1 MPRPRKTDQLTVNT
15 HAALP
20 NTLVDPVAV
29 ETARASLPNGITLER
44 LSRLFAVLGDPTRLR
59 MMAALAAAEL
69 CVADLA
75 AAVALS
81 ESAVSH
87 QLRLLKNLSL
97 VRSRR
102 EGRRVFYTLDDE
114 HVTELY
120 GLAREHVEHQ

>member
-1 MPRPRKTDQLTVNT
+1 MARPRKSDQLALDT
-15 HAALP
+15 HAELP
-20 NTLVDPVAV
+20 DTLVDPVAV
-29 ETARASLPNGITLER
+29 EDARASLPSGVTLER
-44 LSRLFAVLGDPTRLR
+44 LSQLFATLGDPTRLR
-59 MMAALAAAEL
+59 MMSALAISEL

-75 AAVALS
+75 VAVALS

-102 EGRRVFYTLDDE
+102 DGRRVFYSLDDQ
-114 HVTELY
+114 HVSDLY